1 MKIAR
6 ITLSDRASSGVYEDL
21 SGPTI
26 EEILRTTFDG
36 ELSFSQIVLPDS
48 YDRLVKEFLRLSD
61 QEHCPLILTTGGTGP
76 SVRDITPEATRSVL
90 EKELPGFGEIQR
102 VISFS
107 RVPTAILSRAT
118 AGIRGKSLIVNLP
131 GNPKAVRE
139 CLPLLIPA
147 IVEALDHITGERP
160 SLKPV

>member
-1 MKIAR
+1 MKISR

-21 SGPTI
+21 SGPAI
-26 EEILRTTFDG
+26 EEILRAAFQD
-36 ELSFSQIVLPDS
+36 ELSFFQIILPD
-48 YDRLVKEFLRLSD
+48 DHDLLVKEFLRLID
-61 QEHCPLILTTGGTGP
+61 QEHHPLILTTGGTGP
-76 SVRDITPEATRSVL
+76 SVRDITPEATRAVL

-102 VISFS
+102 VISFPC
-107 RVPTAILSRAT
+107 VPTSILSRAT
-118 AGIRGKSLIVNLP
+118 AGIRGKSLILNLP

-160 SLKPV
+160 TLKSP